1 MTLSTRRVSLSLGGG
16 STTFGVGTK
25 GLLTLEGVNSEAVVL
40 MLAKGCLLLGMNVPP
55 VVDIGAPV
63 GLNSL
68 DVIVQLLLGLTK
80 LFVG

>member
-25 GLLTLEGVNSEAVVL
+25 VLTLEGVNAEAVVL

>member
-25 GLLTLEGVNSEAVVL
+25 VLTLEGVNSEAVVL

-55 VVDIGAPV
+55 VVDIDAPV

-68 DVIVQLLLGLTK
+68 DVIVQLLVGLTK